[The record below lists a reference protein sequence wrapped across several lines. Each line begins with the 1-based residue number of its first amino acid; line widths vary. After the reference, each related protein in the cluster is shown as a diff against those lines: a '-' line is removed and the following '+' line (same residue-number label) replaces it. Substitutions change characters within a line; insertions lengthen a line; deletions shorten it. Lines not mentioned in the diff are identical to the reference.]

1 MKPAIAKYLSKIFLL
16 IFLMICLIPGNV
28 FCQKKYE
35 VRYILSGKDSSYK
48 IQQLGLKTIF
58 ETKSQAEIYI
68 NKLPAVILSKGFPA
82 SSLDSVFYD
91 SAHATV
97 KIYLGEKYKW
107 VQISTDSID
116 PNVLDHIGWNE
127 KQFENKIIDFPRL
140 RAEQEKIIE
149 YYENNGFPFAE
160 VSLNNIEIRNDSI
173 KAQLSVKKGALYHID
188 SIRIY
193 GKVKIK
199 NLFLQHYLGISK
211 GSLYN
216 YEKLKDVSK
225 LLKDLPFLQEQQ
237 AWDVSM
243 YGTGATL
250 NLYLEPKRSSQINA
264 LVGFQPGNT
273 ITGKAQITADVHLDL
288 KNTLGNGESILVNWQ
303 QLQPKSPRLNLGY
316 THPYIFNSNFG
327 FDFAFDLLKSDSSY
341 LQLNGILGVHY
352 IISSSKTFKIFYQ
365 NEQSYLLAGGI
376 DTNQIIISKK
386 LPPNIDVGSGNV
398 GIGYHFVNTNYRLNP
413 RKGNEFDITATA
425 GIKKT
430 TKNNDIINL
439 KDPSDSA
446 FDFNSLYDS
455 IKLKTYQFKIIAS
468 GAHYFP
474 ISRSSTFKTALSVG
488 ILESPQT
495 FRNELFRIGGYQLL
509 RGFDEESIYANR
521 YAVFTAEYRYLV
533 GINSYFFGFSDIG
546 FTKTKF
552 LNTAY
557 SNSFIS
563 GGIGLAFE
571 TKFGLLNLNYAV
583 GKRNDVN
590 FDLRNASKIS
600 FGYINYF

>member
-1 MKPAIAKYLSKIFLL
+1 MPE
-16 IFLMICLIPGNV
+16 NV

-35 VRYILSGKDSSYK
+35 VQYILSGKDTLYK
-48 IQQLGLKTIF
+48 LQQFDLKTTF
-58 ETKSQAEIYI
+58 ETKSAAQLYI
-68 NKLPAVILSKGFPA
+68 NKLPETILNKGFLA
-82 SSLDSVFYD
+82 TSVDSVFYD
-91 SAHATV
+91 SVFAKV

-107 VQISTDSID
+107 IELSADSID
-116 PNVLDHIGWNE
+116 QNVLDHIGWNE
-127 KQFENKIIDFPRL
+127 RQFDHKIIDFSRL
-140 RAEQEKIIE
+140 RSLQEKIIVF
-149 YYENNGFPFAE
+149 YENSGFPFAE
-160 VSLNNIEIRNDSI
+160 VSLKNIEIKNDSI
-173 KAQLSVKKGALYHID
+173 QAQLNVKKGALYHID
-188 SIRIY
+188 SIRVF

-199 NLFLQHYLGISK
+199 NLFLQHYLGIFD
-211 GSLYN
+211 GSVYDFQ
-216 YEKLKDVSK
+216 KLKEVSN

-237 AWDVSM
+237 SWDVTM

-250 NLYLEPKRSSQINA
+250 NLYLQPKRSSQINA
-264 LVGFQPGNT
+264 LVGFEPANT
-273 ITGKAQITADVHLDL
+273 ITGKALITADVHLDL
-288 KNTLGNGESILVNWQ
+288 KNTLGDGEGILVNWQ
-303 QLQPKSPRLNLGY
+303 QLQPQSPRLNLGY

-327 FDFAFDLLKSDSSY
+327 FDFAFDLLKSDSTY
-341 LQLNGILGVHY
+341 LQLNGILGLQY

-365 NEQSYLLAGGI
+365 SQKSYLLSGGI
-376 DTNQIIISKK
+376 DTNQIIISKR
-386 LPPNIDVGSGNV
+386 LPPFIDVGSGNV
-398 GIGYHFVNTNYRLNP
+398 GIGFHFINTNYRLNP
-413 RKGNEFDITATA
+413 RKGNEMDITVTA

-430 TKNNDIINL
+430 TKNNDIVNL

-446 FDFNSLYDS
+446 FNFNTLYDS

-474 ISRSSTFKTALSVG
+474 IGKSSALKTALNVG
-488 ILESPQT
+488 VIESPQT
-495 FRNELFRIGGYQLL
+495 FQNELFRIGGYQLL

-533 GINSYFFGFSDIG
+533 GINSYFFGFSDFG

-552 LNTAY
+552 LDTKY

-571 TKFGLLNLNYAV
+571 TKFGLLNLSYAV

-590 FDLRNASKIS
+590 FNFRNASKIS